1 MHHHKIQALPDTIE
15 IILAEVDH
23 LADLAE
29 LMDQYRLFYGQ
40 ASNRPAAEQFLF
52 ERIINHDSVIYLARD
67 VKTRQAVGFVQLYP
81 SFSSV
86 SLQPVW
92 ILNDLYVL
100 TDYRRLGIGRALI
113 QQAVNLARARGDKGL
128 TLQTMPEN
136 LPAQALYKSMGFV
149 EDTKSIYFVNW
160 FSENE

>member
-1 MHHHKIQALPDTIE
+1 
-15 IILAEVDH
+15 
-23 LADLAE
+23 
-29 LMDQYRLFYGQ
+29 
-40 ASNRPAAEQFLF
+40 
-52 ERIINHDSVIYLARD
+52 
-67 VKTRQAVGFVQLYP
+67 
-81 SFSSV
+81 
-86 SLQPVW
+86 LQPIW

-149 EDTKSIYFVNW
+149 EDTKSMYFVNW